1 MKQEIKQKSRR
12 RSLLRMLV
20 YLSNKSGD
28 PDESFSAGL
37 VGLAKAIKY
46 WEPDK
51 GTEFTTFA
59 YRIIKQCISALH
71 SPRQKLAKKIENIQ
85 RLFYLRTGSQLQPE
99 QLASLI
105 DEDAATIH
113 DLLNNNRNNF
123 LSLEQLLY
131 DEEIDRDYT
140 FVDNDSPLPEEAG
153 ILDKNFVVEA
163 VRNFLQELP
172 DKERSLLTLYF
183 GINQERPATQEEIAA
198 LFGVSYQ
205 RVQQW
210 IKKILEKLSSN
221 RKLEELYV
229 EA

>member
-1 MKQEIKQKSRR
+1 MKQEIKLKSRR

-59 YRIIKQCISALH
+59 YTIIKQCISALH
-71 SPRQKLAKKIENIQ
+71 SPRQKLAKKIECVQ
-85 RLFYLRTGSQLQPE
+85 GLFYQRTGRHLQPE

-105 DEDAATIH
+105 DEDAAKIH

-123 LSLEQLLY
+123 LSVEQLLH
-131 DEEIDRDYT
+131 DEERDEDRT
-140 FVDNDSPLPEEAG
+140 FVDNDSLPPEEAG
-153 ILDKNFVVEA
+153 TLNENFVVEA
-163 VRNFLQELP
+163 VQNFLQNLP
-172 DKERSLLTLYF
+172 EREKQLLELYF
-183 GINQERPATQEEIAA
+183 GINQERLTQEEIAA
-198 LFGVSYQ
+198 LFNVSYQ
-205 RVQQW
+205 AIQQQ
-210 IKKILEKLSSN
+210 IKKLLAKLSSN